1 MVLYA
6 SATERLNHH
15 ISRRDSTSFEEHPEV
30 PDNVPN
36 TRKCNGTIDSLIN
49 HYSAFGESI
58 QANSAIGLV
67 EGEKAEDRAVI
78 TRPKLRPP
86 RLEEIPREMYIESV
100 LADETP
106 ATSSPRYRDR
116 RIAVVVPAYNEEL
129 LIGETLYTIPDSV
142 EKIYVVDD
150 CSEDRTLSII
160 QEYAKKD
167 RRIIPIHHEENMG
180 VGSSIVSGYKAA
192 LADGMDIAAVM
203 AGDNQMD
210 PAFLP
215 KLLDPII
222 DGKCDYT
229 MGNRLISPVY
239 RKGMS
244 TWRFFGNAVLTF
256 LTKMASGYWQMM
268 DPQNGFTAIS
278 ARALERISLDDVYPK
293 YGYCNDLLVKLNV
306 WGFRVINVPHP
317 ARYGREKSGIKY
329 SSYIFKV
336 SWLLLKDFLWRLK
349 MKYVVL
355 SFHPLVFYY
364 ALGFVITCLG
374 VFGGIYSLY
383 YKFVLGNAMFVPLVM
398 SIIVFGLGAQFWLFA
413 MLFDMQQEKN
423 TNGWY

>member
-1 MVLYA
+1 LRPPGG
-6 SATERLNHH
+6 T
-15 ISRRDSTSFEEHPEV
+15 ITSYDEHPES
-30 PDNVPN
+30 PGNFPESRRC
-36 TRKCNGTIDSLIN
+36 TSSIDSLIS
-49 HYSAFGESI
+49 HYSSFGEAI
-58 QANSAIGLV
+58 RANSAIGLV
-67 EGEKAEDRAVI
+67 EAQQLMEEAPAT
-78 TRPKLRPP
+78 TRPKVRPP

-100 LADETP
+100 LDEESFAIP
-106 ATSSPRYRDR
+106 APRYRNR

-129 LIGETLYTIPDSV
+129 LIGETLYTVPDFV

-150 CSEDRTLSII
+150 CSDDRTLSII
-160 QEYAKKD
+160 REYAKKD
-167 RRIIPIHHEENMG
+167 RRIVPIHHEGNQG

-192 LADGMDIAAVM
+192 LADGIEIAAVM

-210 PAFLP
+210 PVFLP

-244 TWRFFGNAVLTF
+244 TWRFFGNSVLTF

-278 ARALERISLDDVYPK
+278 ARALERISLNDVYPK

-364 ALGFVITCLG
+364 ALGAALSVLG
-374 VFGGIYSLY
+374 VLGGVYALY
-383 YKFVLGNAMFVPLVM
+383 FKFIMGNPIFVPAVLSLV
-398 SIIVFGLGAQFWLFA
+398 VFGLGMQLLLFA

-423 TNGWY
+423 GNGWYFAST

>member
-1 MVLYA
+1 
-6 SATERLNHH
+6 
-15 ISRRDSTSFEEHPEV
+15 
-30 PDNVPN
+30 
-36 TRKCNGTIDSLIN
+36 
-49 HYSAFGESI
+49 
-58 QANSAIGLV
+58 
-67 EGEKAEDRAVI
+67 
-78 TRPKLRPP
+78 
-86 RLEEIPREMYIESV
+86 MYIESV

-129 LIGETLYTIPDSV
+129 LIGETLYTIPDFV

-150 CSEDRTLSII
+150 CSDDRTLSII

-167 RRIIPIHHEENMG
+167 PRIIPIHHEENMG

-192 LADGMDIAAVM
+192 IADDLDIAAVM

-222 DGKCDYT
+222 DGKSDYT

-374 VFGGIYSLY
+374 IFGGIYSLY

>member
-1 MVLYA
+1 M
-6 SATERLNHH
+6 
-15 ISRRDSTSFEEHPEV
+15 IS
-30 PDNVPN
+30 
-36 TRKCNGTIDSLIN
+36 
-49 HYSAFGESI
+49 HYSSFGEAI
-58 QANSAIGLV
+58 RANSAIGLV
-67 EGEKAEDRAVI
+67 ESEKAGDRATEYHPTI
-78 TRPKLRPP
+78 HIP
-86 RLEEIPREMYIESV
+86 RYEEIPEQIGFETV
-100 LADETP
+100 PADEIT
-106 ATSSPRYRDR
+106 AVSAPRYRNR

-129 LIGETLYTIPDSV
+129 LIGETLYSIPAFV

-150 CSEDRTLSII
+150 CSEDRTLPII

-167 RRIIPIHHEENMG
+167 PRIVPIRHTENGG
-180 VGSSIVSGYKAA
+180 VGASIVTGYRAA
-192 LADGMDIAAVM
+192 LADGIEIAAVM

-244 TWRFFGNAVLTF
+244 TWRFFGNSVLTF

-278 ARALERISLDDVYPK
+278 ARALERISLDDVYPQ

-336 SWLLLKDFLWRLK
+336 SWLLFRDFLWRLK

-364 ALGFVITCLG
+364 ALGVALSVLG
-374 VFGGIYSLY
+374 VLGGVYALY
-383 YKFVLGNAMFVPLVM
+383 FKFIQGNPIFVPAVLSLV
-398 SIIVFGLGAQFWLFA
+398 VFGLGMQLLLFA

-423 TNGWY
+423 GNGWYFAST